1 DEPHGAEQ
9 HQPIPRSGKG
19 EGARYPRGR
28 VSPMLRVERLTKR
41 FGGLVAVNNV
51 SFTVAKGSVMAIVGP
66 NGAGKTTTFNLITG
80 IDAPDVGEVWFDG
93 RRVTRYAPHRLAAI
107 GIARTFQNIRLFQHL
122 NALENVMIGRTAR
135 THSGV
140 LDALAWT
147 SRDREERR
155 ATVEQA
161 EALLDWVGVGD
172 NRFRMPAELPY
183 GDQRRVEI
191 ARALALEPRL
201 LILDEPTAGMVAQE
215 ARGIID
221 LMSRLKQAGMTLMLI
236 EHNMN
241 VVMAASDHIV
251 VINFGEKIAEGTPAE
266 IRADPKVIEAY
277 LGAEE

>member
-1 DEPHGAEQ
+1 MPDEAVLAQ
-9 HQPIPRSGKG
+9 
-19 EGARYPRGR
+19 
-28 VSPMLRVERLTKR
+28 MLRVERLTKR

-51 SFTVAKGSVMAIVGP
+51 SFTVAKGSVMSIVGP

-80 IDAPDVGEVWFDG
+80 IDPPDAGDVWFAG
-93 RRVTRYAPHRLAAI
+93 ARVTGLAPHRLAAI
-107 GIARTFQNIRLFQHL
+107 GMGRTFQNIRLFRHL
-122 NALENVMIGRTAR
+122 NALENVMIGCTVRTR
-135 THSGV
+135 SGV
-140 LDALAWT
+140 FDALAWT

-172 NRFRMPAELPY
+172 NRFRMPGELPY

-191 ARALALEPRL
+191 ARALALEPKL

-215 ARGIID
+215 ARGVID
-221 LMSRLKQAGMTLMLI
+221 LIARLKQAGMTLMLI

-241 VVMAASDHIV
+241 VVMAASDRIV
-251 VINFGEKIAEGTPAE
+251 VINFGEKIAEGTPAQ

>member
-1 DEPHGAEQ
+1 VPDEAVLAQ
-9 HQPIPRSGKG
+9 
-19 EGARYPRGR
+19 
-28 VSPMLRVERLTKR
+28 MLRVERLTKR

-80 IDAPDVGEVWFDG
+80 IDPPDAGDVWFAG
-93 RRVTRYAPHRLAAI
+93 ARVTGLAPHRLAAI
-107 GIARTFQNIRLFQHL
+107 GMGRTFQNIRLFRHL
-122 NALENVMIGRTAR
+122 NALENVMIGCTVRTR
-135 THSGV
+135 SGV
-140 LDALAWT
+140 FDALAWT

-172 NRFRMPAELPY
+172 NRFRMPGELPY

-191 ARALALEPRL
+191 ARALALEPKL

-215 ARGIID
+215 ARGVID
-221 LMSRLKQAGMTLMLI
+221 LIARLKQAGMTLMLI

-241 VVMAASDHIV
+241 VVMAASDRIV
-251 VINFGEKIAEGTPAE
+251 VINFGEKIAEGTPTE
-266 IRADPKVIEAY
+266 IRSDPKVIEAY
-277 LGAEE
+277 LGRRKVRH

>member
-1 DEPHGAEQ
+1 MPDEAVLAQ
-9 HQPIPRSGKG
+9 
-19 EGARYPRGR
+19 
-28 VSPMLRVERLTKR
+28 MLRVERLTKR

-80 IDAPDVGEVWFDG
+80 IDPPDAGDVWFAG
-93 RRVTRYAPHRLAAI
+93 ARVTGLAPHRLAAI
-107 GIARTFQNIRLFQHL
+107 GMGRTFQNIRLFRHL
-122 NALENVMIGRTAR
+122 NALENVMIGCTVRTR
-135 THSGV
+135 SGV
-140 LDALAWT
+140 FDALAWT

-172 NRFRMPAELPY
+172 NRLRMPGELPY

-191 ARALALEPRL
+191 ARALALEPKL

-215 ARGIID
+215 ARGVID
-221 LMSRLKQAGMTLMLI
+221 LIARLKQAGMTLMLI

-241 VVMAASDHIV
+241 VVMAASDRIV
-251 VINFGEKIAEGTPAE
+251 VINFGEKIAEGTPVE